1 MGRQAPPLSG
11 LYAGK
16 YLHGKTGHER
26 PDVVVPAAGRHPGG
40 VGCVQLPA
48 SGRHYQMLPTR
59 LRGVDS
65 DSTY

>member
-16 YLHGKTGHER
+16 YLHVKTGHER

-65 DSTY
+65 ASTY